1 MNKKKNKGE
10 RSAHMQEV
18 SAGLQDVLGMTQW
31 REAHPRATLR
41 EIEAAVDAQMN
52 QLRAQLIQDLVHM
65 GEGEGWNEAA
75 PEDRP
80 RCERCGTALVARGKQ
95 TRFLQTN
102 GGEAIKLER
111 RYATCPQCG
120 QGIFPAFMSNW
131 DWMERG

>member
-10 RSAHMQEV
+10 RSAHLQEV

-31 REAHPRATLR
+31 REAHPKASLH

-52 QLRAQLIQDLVHM
+52 QLRAQLIQELVQM
-65 GEGEGWNEAA
+65 GEREEWNEASPA
-75 PEDRP
+75 DRP
-80 RCERCGTALVARGKQ
+80 RCERCGTAVVARGKQ

-111 RYATCPQCG
+111 RDGTCPECG
-120 QGIFPAFMSNW
+120 QGIFPP
-131 DWMERG
+131 R

>member
-31 REAHPRATLR
+31 RQAHPKATLR

-52 QLRAQLIQDLVHM
+52 QLRAQLIQELVHL
-65 GEGEGWNEAA
+65 GEVGEWSEVP

-80 RCERCGTALVARGKQ
+80 RCERCGTGLVVRGKQ
-95 TRFLQTN
+95 TRWLQTN

-111 RYATCPQCG
+111 SYGTCPECG
-120 QGIFPAFMSNW
+120 QGIFPAFMSN
-131 DWMERG
+131 